1 MLIYLALIDDE
12 ADRSKFERIYQLYRN
27 IMLHTANRI
36 LHDRHAAEDVT
47 HQACIKII
55 ENLEKI
61 GEVDSHKTKAFVVI
75 IVERL
80 SINEYRRRN
89 RHPEEDLTDWTEIE
103 FGVSP
108 DRAVSEKER
117 VSRAMAMLPERQ
129 REIMMLKYHMGY
141 QDHEIAGM
149 LDITEGAVR
158 QAIAR
163 GKENLARILR
173 EEDAAEI

>member
-80 SINEYRRRN
+80 SINEYHRRK

-149 LDITEGAVR
+149 FDITESAVR
-158 QAIAR
+158 KAIAR
-163 GKENLARILR
+163 GKVRLEELLR
-173 EEDAAEI
+173 EEDDVSL